1 MLTAILPLK
10 RVDVDRLKSE
20 LIEAGV
26 ISWPEPMGEPIY
38 VGNKLMALLVP
49 DGSEIDTV
57 RRVVLAHV
65 DDRSTERYLNDLAKR
80 LIDDKT
86 PAGRRDR
93 ARDKLTV
100 EAIQSLMAWCN
111 GLRRKL
117 IDAGLPIT
125 IPKLEVRTW
134 QQLED
139 RVRELIDTE
148 STEVK
153 P

>member
-1 MLTAILPLK
+1 MLTAIVPLK

-20 LIEAGV
+20 LVVAGV
-26 ISWPEPMGEPIY
+26 PAWPEPLGEPSY
-38 VGNKLMALLVP
+38 VGNRLMALLVP
-49 DGSEIDTV
+49 DEAEIDTV

-65 DDRSTERYLNDLAKR
+65 DDRSSERVLNDLAKR
-80 LIDDKT
+80 MISDRSA
-86 PAGRRDR
+86 AGRRDR

-111 GLRRKL
+111 GLRRQL
-117 IDAGLPIT
+117 IDAGLPVT
-125 IPKLEVRTW
+125 VPRLEVRTW

-139 RVRELIDTE
+139 RVRELIDIE
-148 STEVK
+148 ATEVK